1 MGRPNRKFG
10 KMARV
15 HTNFGENMDMC
26 AWQGACATDML
37 VLALVTSL
45 GTVLLPA
52 RGFLRRLTLANQR
65 RGGEGPRRDEAR
77 SQGVPERSRR
87 AQRAQR
93 ACPNQGA
100 CPAPRRTSVQAQPH
114 RLRSKRDATRR
125 PGAAGRWYCRVWPSR
140 AGAGPPLTGTQE
152 LHKLHRCLWMRLN
165 PWQWHEP
172 AEPMGDRHDAHVAST
187 EPVPPERGRC
197 VAHGRSDDTTAPQ
210 GEAS

>member
-1 MGRPNRKFG
+1 MTENLARLAPLGRPNRKFG

-65 RGGEGPRRDEAR
+65 RGGEGPRRDAAR

-100 CPAPRRTSVQAQPH
+100 LRERALPLVAHQCKLSRTACDRSGTRCVGRARRG
-114 RLRSKRDATRR
+114 DARR
-125 PGAAGRWYCRVWPSR
+125 PCLANACEEGPSPR
-140 AGAGPPLTGTQE
+140 AC
-152 LHKLHRCLWMRLN
+152 K
-165 PWQWHEP
+165 
-172 AEPMGDRHDAHVAST
+172 S
-187 EPVPPERGRC
+187 
-197 VAHGRSDDTTAPQ
+197 
-210 GEAS
+210 